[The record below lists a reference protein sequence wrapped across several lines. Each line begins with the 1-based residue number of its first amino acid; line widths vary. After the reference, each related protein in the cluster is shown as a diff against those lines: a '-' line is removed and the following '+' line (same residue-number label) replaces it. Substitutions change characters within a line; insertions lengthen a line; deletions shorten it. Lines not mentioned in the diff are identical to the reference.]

1 VRTGEILA
9 MVDQPA
15 GNPNNRAE
23 LKGELLRNRAVTDVY
38 EPGSTLKPFTVA
50 LGLES
55 GKWSPTTL
63 VNTAPGTLR
72 VGRYTVRDVHNYGM
86 IDVTRVI
93 SKSSN
98 VGTSKIALSMP
109 MERLWQLY
117 KNIGFG
123 SSTGLGLIGEQAGV
137 LHHFS
142 KWGGEIGHA
151 NHSFGYGLS
160 VNMVQLAQAYT
171 VLAADGIR
179 RPLTILKRDQP
190 PGPSEEQR
198 VLSARAV
205 RQIRVMLEE
214 AVSKAGT
221 GLKASVPGYQ
231 VAGKTGTVHK
241 IVNGRYAVQ
250 LGEAGSLEEV
260 TVILD
265 QLIDKARKERS
276 AKP

>member
-1 VRTGEILA
+1 
-9 MVDQPA
+9 M
-15 GNPNNRAE
+15 
-23 LKGELLRNRAVTDVY
+23 KGELLRNRAVTDVY

-123 SSTGLGLIGEQAGV
+123 SSTGLGPVSYTHLV
-137 LHHFS
+137 
-142 KWGGEIGHA
+142 K
-151 NHSFGYGLS
+151 
-160 VNMVQLAQAYT
+160 NM
-171 VLAADGIR
+171 
-179 RPLTILKRDQP
+179 
-190 PGPSEEQR
+190 
-198 VLSARAV
+198 
-205 RQIRVMLEE
+205 
-214 AVSKAGT
+214 
-221 GLKASVPGYQ
+221 
-231 VAGKTGTVHK
+231 
-241 IVNGRYAVQ
+241 
-250 LGEAGSLEEV
+250 
-260 TVILD
+260 
-265 QLIDKARKERS
+265 
-276 AKP
+276 